1 MKHIF
6 ITGALLFSFA
16 TISAQ
21 AVKPGTSNEKPVIVN
36 KEINKEKP
44 VIKKSARPNSTLV
57 KEEKPNTNRSAR
69 PNSTLEK
76 EEKTNTNR
84 SAQTNTLVKEKPNS
98 MVRLKPAPEG
108 SANIE
113 FCKGWKDGYI
123 KGWNLNKK
131 EFEKPMIPNCQTTLI
146 CEDYKCGYKMGMKQ
160 AQIDRR

>member
-21 AVKPGTSNEKPVIVN
+21 VVKPGTSNEKPVIVN

-44 VIKKSARPNSTLV
+44 VIKKSARPSSTLV

-69 PNSTLEK
+69 PNSTLVK
-76 EEKTNTNR
+76 EEKPNTNR
-84 SAQTNTLVKEKPNS
+84 AAQTNTLVKEKPNS
-98 MVRLKPAPEG
+98 MVRLKPAPNG
-108 SANIE
+108 AANVE
-113 FCKGWKDGYI
+113 FCKGWKDGYL
-123 KGWNLNKK
+123 KAWNIDND
-131 EFEKPMIPNCQTTLI
+131 EFQKVPVPVCQTTPI

-160 AQIDRR
+160 AQIDKR